1 MIQKHAHALSHVF
14 SRRTWLRIAL
24 SFALVVVPILVF
36 AELAEEVSQ
45 RDTLAFDESVLLA
58 INGYQSPLLDTLA
71 VMVTQLGGIKGV
83 AVIVAAGALLLWAH
97 AHRARA
103 VFLVLSVAGAG
114 LLNMLLK
121 TLFQRDRPELWQRIV
136 TENSFS
142 FPSGH
147 AMASS
152 ALAFSVIVIF
162 WPTKYR
168 WIVVAGAIAYMVG
181 IGLTRLYLGVH
192 YPTDIIAGWIVSG
205 VWVTAVTIAVN
216 YRRIVVGLR
225 QRTSS

>member
-1 MIQKHAHALSHVF
+1 MIRKHAHALRRVF
-14 SRRTWLRIAL
+14 SHRTWLRIAV
-24 SFALVVVPILVF
+24 SFALVIVPIFIF

-45 RDTLAFDESVLLA
+45 QDTLAFDESVLLA
-58 INGYQSPLLDTLA
+58 INSHQSALLDSVA
-71 VMVTQLGGIKGV
+71 VLVTQLGGVKGV
-83 AVIVAAGALLLWAH
+83 AVIVAVGALLLWAR

-103 VFLVLSVAGAG
+103 VFLILSVTGAG

-121 TLFQRDRPELWQRIV
+121 TLFQRDRPQLWQRIV

-152 ALAFSVIVIF
+152 ALAFSIMVIF
-162 WPTKYR
+162 WHTKYR
-168 WIVVAGAIAYMVG
+168 WVVVAAASTYMVG

-205 VWVTAVTIAVN
+205 IWVTAVTIAVN
-216 YRRIVVGLR
+216 YRRIVMRVR
-225 QRTSS
+225 QKTSS